1 MAEGDI
7 RVLIVLDVILS
18 AIYAA
23 LVVYGLSY
31 IDLVPFTL
39 ENVAMLAV
47 ALALVT
53 YLAVLR

>member
-18 AIYAA
+18 SIYAA

-39 ENVAMLAV
+39 ENVAMLAI